1 MPSLPAWLQTRPPT
15 LGLYIDTRRVTAVH
29 VERDGASP
37 VIRAI
42 GTAALPAGAVTPS
55 LTATNVVQRDAL
67 VAAIRD
73 AVEQTGVR
81 ARRVALA
88 LPDTAGKVSLL
99 PFETLPANARDL
111 EQLVRLQ
118 LRKTMPFAVED
129 AQVAW
134 ARGGTLGPTTT
145 LVVTAMRRDLVQEY
159 EAACAAAGL
168 HAGTVDLATFN
179 VVNLALLGGTSA
191 ASGAGDVL
199 LVHVTPGYASLVVLR
214 EGALIF
220 FRTRPADATEPVAD
234 VVHQTR
240 MFYEDRLGGQGF
252 ARVLLVAGQHVEDR
266 EALARNL
273 GELFGAAVT
282 PLSLQGVASFGDRV
296 TATDGL
302 VGQIAAPAGLVLR
315 EGVGA

>member
-1 MPSLPAWLQTRPPT
+1 MPSLPAWLQTPPPT
-15 LGLYIDTRRVTAVH
+15 LGLHIDPRRVTAVH
-29 VERDGASP
+29 VEREGGVP

-42 GTAALPAGAVTPS
+42 GSAALPPGALVPS
-55 LTATNVVQRDAL
+55 LTSTNVLRREAV

-81 ARRVALA
+81 ARRVALT
-88 LPDTAGKVSLL
+88 LPDTAAKVSLL
-99 PFETLPANARDL
+99 PFETLPPSARDL

-134 ARGGTLGPTTT
+134 TRGGTLGPTTT

-159 EAACAAAGL
+159 EAACAGAGL

-179 VVNLALLGGTSA
+179 VVNLALLGGAGA
-191 ASGAGDVL
+191 AARGDVL
-199 LVHVTPGYASLVVLR
+199 LVHVTPGYASIAVLR
-214 EGALIF
+214 DGALIF

-240 MFYEDRLGGQGF
+240 MFYEDRLEGQGF
-252 ARVLLVAGQHVEDR
+252 ARAVLVAGQDVEDR
-266 EALARNL
+266 AGLARNL
-273 GELFGAAVT
+273 SDVFGATVT
-282 PLSLQGVASFGDRV
+282 PLSLDGLASFGDRV
-296 TATDGL
+296 SATEGL

-315 EGVGA
+315 EGATA